1 MVVVVLCGACS
12 RLRSEAMYSF
22 PPSISL
28 HHHRLL
34 IFKFV
39 IVIDSQIPGI
49 MIPVARAHLMEM
61 AAFAVV
67 VC

>member
-1 MVVVVLCGACS
+1 MC
-12 RLRSEAMYSF
+12 SF

-39 IVIDSQIPGI
+39 IMIDSQIPGI